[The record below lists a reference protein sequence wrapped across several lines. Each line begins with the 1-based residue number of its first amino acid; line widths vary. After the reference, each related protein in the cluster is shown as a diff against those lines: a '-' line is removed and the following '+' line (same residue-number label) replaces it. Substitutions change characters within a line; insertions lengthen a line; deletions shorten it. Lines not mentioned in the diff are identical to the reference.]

1 MDGENIL
8 NRLKR
13 GLVFMRFVS
22 KSVAVICVLSLLIT
36 LITPLN
42 GIVQAASARPDK
54 SSVGMVMS
62 TQKIAND
69 IGMQVLKD
77 GGNAIDAAVAV
88 GYALAV
94 VHPVAGNI
102 GGGGFA
108 VIHTAAGDN
117 ATLDFREVAP
127 GKATR
132 DMYLDKDGN
141 VIPNASVEG
150 YLAAGVPGT
159 VAGLSAM
166 LNRYGSKS
174 LVTLIQPAIYYAE
187 NGFNVTARQAET
199 FNEYAPRLK
208 KFASSRQY
216 FLKVDGSNYKEG
228 EVLIQKDLAKTL
240 RLIAQ
245 KGPDAFYKGEIAEL
259 IAKDMSA
266 NGGIITK
273 EDLAK
278 YKPIWREPVKG
289 TYRGY
294 DIISMSPPSS
304 GGTHIVQILNVL
316 EGFDL
321 KSMGHGSSQAVHVLA
336 EAMRYAYADRS
347 EFMGDPDFTTIPLKG
362 LISKDYAAEI
372 RSRIDMNKAT
382 PSADVKPGQ
391 PAMHEGTNT
400 THYSVV
406 DKWGN
411 AVSITYTINDYYG
424 CGAAVKGAGFL
435 LNNEMDDFSIKPGV
449 ANIYG
454 LVGGDANAIQPYK
467 RPLSSMSPTIILKGG
482 KLFMVVGSPGGS
494 RIITTVQQVISNVI
508 DYDMN
513 IREAVDASRIHMQWQ
528 PDELRIEKN
537 GLVKDVV
544 DNLTVMG
551 YKVVTRGNMGDVNA
565 ILIDPSSGIMYG
577 SGDPRNE
584 F

>member
-1 MDGENIL
+1 
-8 NRLKR
+8 
-13 GLVFMRFVS
+13 MRFVS

-36 LITPLN
+36 LMTPLN

-108 VIHTAAGDN
+108 VIHTVAGDN
-117 ATLDFREVAP
+117 VTLDFREVAP

-174 LVTLIQPAIYYAE
+174 LATLIQPAINYAE

-199 FNEYAPRLK
+199 FNEYAPRLT
-208 KFASSRQY
+208 KFASSKQY
-216 FLKVDGSNYKEG
+216 FLKSDGSNYKEG

-259 IAKDMSA
+259 IAKDMAA
-266 NGGIITK
+266 NRGIITK

-321 KSMGHGSSQAVHVLA
+321 KSMGYGSSQAVHVLA

-347 EFMGDPDFTTIPLKG
+347 EFMGDPDFTKIPLKG
-362 LISKDYAAEI
+362 LTSKDYAAEI
-372 RSRIDMNKAT
+372 RSKIDMNKAT

-400 THYSVV
+400 THYSIV

-424 CGAAVKGAGFL
+424 SGAAVKGAGFL

-454 LVGGDANAIQPYK
+454 LVGGDANAIEPYK
-467 RPLSSMSPTIILKGG
+467 RPLSSMSPTIILKDG

-513 IREAVDASRIHMQWQ
+513 IREAVDAPRVHMQWQ